1 MARNF
6 LLKMSCNFF
15 WISNQLPNNFPI
27 GEKFWIEVKSRRGK
41 EEEKM
46 AEQGKD
52 VSFVG
57 RISQISM
64 KLFINTESRSL
75 WLFEGVSLT
84 FLRWETFACWIELV
98 AVSRNLRKRSWIGRR
113 SCTYSSKFTVKIY
126 NKFLQRLFYWS
137 FYLFWF
143 LAFYSFSIIYII
155 LPNVSKTERVNIE
168 CVYHWETKLSAAY
181 GISVEKDAL
190 TQTIICNLMNCSQI

>member
-1 MARNF
+1 MLDSNTARNF

-126 NKFLQRLFYWS
+126 NKFLQRFFYWS

-143 LAFYSFSIIYII
+143 LAFYFFFYYIHYFAKCFE
-155 LPNVSKTERVNIE
+155 NGKSEYWMR
-168 CVYHWETKLSAAY
+168 
-181 GISVEKDAL
+181 ISLRNKIVRSLWNFRGKRRLNTDN
-190 TQTIICNLMNCSQI
+190 NL